1 MIIIVRSCKLE
12 SMMMFSLTPQRYFLK
27 SWKKFANHV
36 ESDMITINCQKSQT
50 LDGYITRS
58 WTDKCIDKTKH

>member
-1 MIIIVRSCKLE
+1 MMIMEMSIKLGLIKH
-12 SMMMFSLTPQRYFLK
+12 FFGKSLN
-27 SWKKFANHV
+27 KFHNYV
-36 ESDMITINCQKSQT
+36 KLDTITINCQKSQT